1 MTKILDMT
9 RPPAPCGSR
18 CPHVVARAVTGV
30 PDSAGFRGGMRDA
43 TSDAALN
50 RSDAPLVK
58 MNEVGF
64 LKALGC
70 YRELVDVEISRASEH
85 GARWWS
91 RRLVELYEEAGLVRL
106 DK

>member
-1 MTKILDMT
+1 MTKMLEMA
-9 RPPAPCGSR
+9 RPSGPCGGR
-18 CPHVVARAVTGV
+18 CLHAVARPVTDV
-30 PDSAGFRGGMRDA
+30 PGSAGFRGGMRDA

-50 RSDAPLVK
+50 RSDALLVE
-58 MNEVGF
+58 MNDVGF

-70 YRELVDVEISRASEH
+70 YRELVDVEIGRASEH

-91 RRLVELYEEAGLVRL
+91 RRLVEVSEEAGLVRL